1 MIMAYGFAAA
11 IRPVWRLLA
20 PRDYP
25 VRGRLRSHLCRS
37 CVPRRLHHHQPAVPS
52 RAFTPVASGTTPE
65 LLDSDALVSRVGY
78 GAMIMASVVA

>member
-52 RAFTPVASGTTPE
+52 RAFTPWWPRVRPPSCSTAMRS
-65 LLDSDALVSRVGY
+65 SRGW
-78 GAMIMASVVA
+78 AMGP